1 MNTNSPRL
9 PGFNAEAALGRTS
22 TRYRQAAIHRAGDG
36 GVAPQFSMRA
46 FVCGALVAA
55 ILAGQEE
62 LIPVLATYGCYG
74 DA

>member
-1 MNTNSPRL
+1 MKKSIL
-9 PGFNAEAALGRTS
+9 PGFNAEAALGKTS
-22 TRYRQAAIHRAGDG
+22 ARYRQVAIYNGSAE